1 MRVIVTGGSGFIG
14 SALCRHLV
22 LERGASVLNIDALT
36 YAAAPGTLADIE
48 GRPEY
53 RFAKGDIRDAAAMM
67 QFVADFKPT
76 AICNVAAET
85 HVDRSISGPKA
96 FLETNITGVFAML
109 EAARSYWDGL
119 SEPARSAF
127 RFVQVST
134 DEVFGTAAAGTR
146 FTEET
151 PYDPSS
157 PYSASKA
164 AGDHLVRA
172 WGRTYGLPVVLTN
185 CSNNYG
191 PYQFPEKFIPLALL
205 SALHAGEIPVYG
217 DGQNVR
223 DWLYVD
229 DHARGIADAM
239 AKGVPGESYLFGG
252 SAERRNIEVAYAIC
266 DALDAVHRPNEPRRN
281 LIRHVTDRPGHDRRY
296 AVDFSKAE
304 RELGWTPSVS
314 FEDGLARTIAWYSE
328 NAWWWQPLQ
337 TRYDG
342 RRIGLLKTS

>member
-22 LERGASVLNIDALT
+22 RERGASVLNIDALT

-48 GRPEY
+48 ARPEY

-67 QFVADFKPT
+67 RLVADFKPT
-76 AICNVAAET
+76 AICNVAAES

-223 DWLYVD
+223 DWLFVD

-252 SAERRNIEVAYAIC
+252 NAERRNIEVAHAIC

>member
-22 LERGASVLNIDALT
+22 MKHGASVLNIDALT
-36 YAAAPGTLADIE
+36 YAAAPGTLADLE
-48 GRPEY
+48 AHPNY
-53 RFAKGDIRDAAAMM
+53 RFEKGDIRDAANMM
-67 QFVADFKPT
+67 RLVEGFAPT
-76 AICNVAAET
+76 AICNAAAES

-96 FLETNITGVFAML
+96 FLDTNVNGVFAML
-109 EAARSYWDGL
+109 EAARGYWDKL
-119 SEPARSAF
+119 SGASRADF

-134 DEVFGTAAAGTR
+134 DEVFGTAAPGTR
-146 FTEET
+146 FTET
-151 PYDPSS
+151 TRYDPSS

-164 AGDHLVRA
+164 AGDHLARA
-172 WGRTYGLPVVLTN
+172 WGRTYGLPVIITN

-205 SALHAGEIPVYG
+205 SALNAGEIPVYG

-223 DWLYVD
+223 DWLFVE

-239 AKGVPGESYLFGG
+239 IKGVPGEAYLFGG
-252 SAERRNIEVAYAIC
+252 DAERRNIDVAHAIC
-266 DALDAVHRPNEPRRN
+266 DTLDAMHRPNEPRRN
-281 LIRHVTDRPGHDRRY
+281 LIRHVVDRPGHDRRY
-296 AVDFSKAE
+296 AIDYAKAE

-314 FEDGLARTIAWYSE
+314 FEEGLAKTITWYAE
-328 NAWWWQPLQ
+328 NAWWWGPLQ

-342 RRIGLLKTS
+342 RRIGLLKSN